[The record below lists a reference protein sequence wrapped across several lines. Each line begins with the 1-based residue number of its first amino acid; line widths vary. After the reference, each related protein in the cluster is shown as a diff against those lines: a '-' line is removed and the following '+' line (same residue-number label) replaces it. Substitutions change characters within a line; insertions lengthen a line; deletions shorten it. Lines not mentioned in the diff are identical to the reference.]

1 MAWAAWVLIMVMWVN
16 VKLTVRP
23 FFAWMLKNFLNLK
36 GDGNSHNV
44 FRDMS
49 NIFVTSKKWENL
61 GGVTAMIL
69 STWLGGSPEIKVH
82 GPKGTALVYANADNS
97 DNSLKFKVISSF
109 SNGYF

>member
-1 MAWAAWVLIMVMWVN
+1 M
-16 VKLTVRP
+16 TGCS
-23 FFAWMLKNFLNLK
+23 KNLFNLK

-69 STWLGGSPEIKVH
+69 STWLGGSPEVKVH

-97 DNSLKFKVISSF
+97 DNSLKFKVISSL
-109 SNGYF
+109 SNGL